1 MKEPSTKEKMI
12 EVMEKL
18 FRVHT
23 QMEKNKLEKELEAL
37 AVKFDEERRIDITE
51 KLASG
56 IPSYGPEAATLRE
69 ELDVIT
75 HREEKRKAA
84 KEEEAKK
91 KVDKPKK

>member
-1 MKEPSTKEKMI
+1 MEVKEPSTKEKMI

-23 QMEKNKLEKELEAL
+23 QMEKNKLENL
-37 AVKFDEERRIDITE
+37 AVKYDEERRIDVTE

-91 KVDKPKK
+91 KVDKPKT

>member
-1 MKEPSTKEKMI
+1 MEVKEPTTKEKMI
-12 EVMEKL
+12 EVKEKL
-18 FRVHT
+18 SRVHT
-23 QMEKNKLEKELEAL
+23 QMEKNKLERELEAL
-37 AVKFDEERRIDITE
+37 AVKYDEERRKEITE

-91 KVDKPKK
+91 KVE